1 MRIALLNTAREER
14 SVDQTHAGN
23 SQGVNVDLFSGLG
36 QQCLTA
42 LFWCGAVSQWR
53 SFAEFKDLCS

>member
-42 LFWCGAVSQWR
+42 LFWCGAVSQ
-53 SFAEFKDLCS
+53 

>member
-14 SVDQTHAGN
+14 SVDQTRAGN
-23 SQGVNVDLFSGLG
+23 SEEVCVDLFSGLG
-36 QQCLTA
+36 QQCLIA
-42 LFWCGAVSQWR
+42 LFWCGPMSQWR